1 MRQSRQGKAGGGATP
16 LGAVSRRARLRVRLR
31 VRLRPARGSSVA

>member
-1 MRQSRQGKAGGGATP
+1 MRQSRQGTAGEGGTP

-31 VRLRPARGSSVA
+31 PARGSSVA